1 MKKELSDKVETIG
14 KPIDEK
20 NQLSQ
25 GCTVDSGAVQIA
37 VQQVKE
43 QPIWHDADKVFPEFD
58 KNVLGYFERSINGR
72 TIEIYGICHL
82 ESITENAFGQALR
95 YVSSGEQ
102 VHLFYWTEIPR
113 CPLEQAITENQENE
127 IN

>member
-43 QPIWHDADKVFPEFD
+43 QPIWHDADKVFPD
-58 KNVLGYFERSINGR
+58 
-72 TIEIYGICHL
+72 
-82 ESITENAFGQALR
+82 
-95 YVSSGEQ
+95 YVSTKVKTGNWRPQDVYLMNWED
-102 VHLFYWTEIPR
+102 VD
-113 CPLEQAITENQENE
+113 PLAITKNLTCRIEKMMGIFPNIGHLNSESDE
-127 IN
+127 